1 MGSIYYEAPATMPP
15 GALTEPGLYYLQP
28 NKNVR
33 MYLVDHSISSL
44 CFPTSSLYWNDVA
57 KCNEQMQ
64 PRAPS
69 KSPSYFAAPAPKFSL
84 STLHGPAPTEK
95 IYDACI

>member
-1 MGSIYYEAPATMPP
+1 MRP
-15 GALTEPGLYYLQP
+15 GALPEPGLYCLQT

-44 CFPTSSLYWNDVA
+44 CFPTSSTNSLYWNDVA
-57 KCNEQMQ
+57 TCNEQMQ

-84 STLHGPAPTEK
+84 STLHGPALAEK